1 MYNNTKSFNNM
12 NVNDLKSL
20 VKSYFNLTE
29 ASTVKQEFAEA
40 TLADGTTKIYWDG
53 DLAVGTKVYLLD
65 AEGNQIPAPE
75 GSHTL
80 EDGKN
85 IVLGTEGEV
94 LEVAEAAREEM
105 IEQIAV
111 DPATGV
117 PIDTPVTFEEEVA
130 APIAVEDIVKAVV
143 EAVQEEM
150 AKYAEKM
157 SAVEAKVETFSAA
170 PASEKT
176 LPGSVKKASKPAVEP
191 LQKERF
197 ERVLNSVKINRN

>member
-1 MYNNTKSFNNM
+1 M

-80 EDGKN
+80 EDGTN
-85 IVLGTEGEV
+85 VVLGTEGEV
-94 LEVAEAAREEM
+94 LEVAERASEEEM
-105 IEQIAV
+105 AEQEHI

-117 PIDTPVTFEEEVA
+117 PIVTPDTMEEVVS
-130 APIAVEDIVKAVV
+130 APAVEDIVKAVV

-150 AKYAEKM
+150 AKYKDRM
-157 SAVEAKVETFSAA
+157 SAVESNLEKFSAA
-170 PASEKT
+170 PASAKT
-176 LPGSVKKASKPAVEP
+176 LPGSVKKASKPEVEP
-191 LQKERF
+191 LQKDRF
-197 ERVLNSVKINRN
+197 ERVVKSMKINRN

>member
-1 MYNNTKSFNNM
+1 M

-80 EDGKN
+80 EDGTN
-85 IVLGTEGEV
+85 IVLGTEGEI
-94 LEVAEAAREEM
+94 LEVAERASEEM
-105 IEQIAV
+105 AEQIEV
-111 DPATGV
+111 DPATGE
-117 PIDTPVTFEEEVA
+117 PIVTPDTMEEVEIEA
-130 APIAVEDIVKAVV
+130 APLAVEDIVKAVV
-143 EAVQEEM
+143 EAVQTEM
-150 AKYAEKM
+150 AKYGERM
-157 SAVEAKVETFSAA
+157 SAVEANMEKFSAS
-170 PASEKT
+170 PASQKT

-197 ERVLNSVKINRN
+197 ERVIKSVKINRN

>member
-1 MYNNTKSFNNM
+1 M

-80 EDGKN
+80 EDGTN
-85 IVLGTEGEV
+85 IVLGTEGEI
-94 LEVAEAAREEM
+94 LEVAERASEEM
-105 IEQIAV
+105 AEQIEV
-111 DPATGV
+111 DPETGM
-117 PIDTPVTFEEEVA
+117 PIHTPVTMEEEMP
-130 APIAVEDIVKAVV
+130 APVAVEDIVKAVV

-150 AKYAEKM
+150 GKYKDRM
-157 SAVEAKVETFSAA
+157 SALESNLEKFSAA

-191 LQKERF
+191 LQKDRF
-197 ERVLNSVKINRN
+197 ERVVKSIQINRK

>member
-1 MYNNTKSFNNM
+1 M

-80 EDGKN
+80 EDGTN
-85 IVLGTEGEV
+85 IVLGTEGEI
-94 LEVAEAAREEM
+94 LEVAERASEEM
-105 IEQIAV
+105 AEQVEV
-111 DPATGV
+111 DPATGM
-117 PIDTPVTFEEEVA
+117 PIETPVTMEEEVP
-130 APIAVEDIVKAVV
+130 APVAVEDIVKAVV

-150 AKYAEKM
+150 AKYGERM
-157 SAVEAKVETFSAA
+157 SAVETNLEKFSAA
-170 PASEKT
+170 PASAKT

-191 LQKERF
+191 LQKDRF
-197 ERVLNSVKINRN
+197 ERVLKSVKINRN

>member
-1 MYNNTKSFNNM
+1 M

-85 IVLGTEGEV
+85 IVLGTEGEI
-94 LEVAEAAREEM
+94 LEVAESASMEEM
-105 IEQIAV
+105 AEHVEV

-117 PIDTPVTFEEEVA
+117 PIETPETMEEEMP
-130 APIAVEDIVKAVV
+130 APVAVEDVVKAVV

-150 AKYAEKM
+150 GKYKDRM
-157 SAVEAKVETFSAA
+157 SALESNLEKFSAA

-191 LQKERF
+191 LQKDRF
-197 ERVLNSVKINRN
+197 ERVVKSIQINRK

>member
-1 MYNNTKSFNNM
+1 M

-80 EDGKN
+80 EDGTN
-85 IVLGTEGEV
+85 IVLGTEGEI
-94 LEVAEAAREEM
+94 LEVAERASEEM
-105 IEQIAV
+105 AEQVEV
-111 DPATGV
+111 DPATGM
-117 PIDTPVTFEEEVA
+117 PIETPETMEEEVP
-130 APIAVEDIVKAVV
+130 APVAVEDIVKAVV

-150 AKYAEKM
+150 GKYKDRM
-157 SAVEAKVETFSAA
+157 SAVEANLEKFSAA
-170 PASEKT
+170 PASAKT
-176 LPGSVKKASKPAVEP
+176 LPGSVKKASKPEVEP

-197 ERVLNSVKINRN
+197 ERVIKSVKINRN